1 MTMQSDPSASDPQ
14 GIGNAFVKQYYTVL
28 HNDPSHAYKFY
39 LDLSVLSRPGTDGAM
54 KSVTTL
60 KAEISF
66 ADAQFSLANG
76 VIVLVTG
83 SLIGKDD
90 VRRKFTQ
97 SFFLAPQECGYY
109 VLNDVFRY
117 VDDKEPVDVA
127 YNDID
132 EGSQADLSQDTEV
145 TPVLKNAVA
154 NHTTFP
160 SANDDNNVKE
170 VSPPLDNGKHTVP
183 ESGVVSEQLPPP
195 TEKSQKDSHPVN
207 QTSAPVIQ
215 DDAPKKSYLSV
226 VHALTKNSA
235 PFIVRAPAP
244 KPKPVEQ
251 SRKAAIP
258 EESAPKSYNTSEK
271 SNESSGKN
279 TSIFV
284 SNLPMSATE
293 EMLEEV
299 FQKFGPIKPNGIQ
312 VRSFKDNKNCFGFVE
327 FESATSVQSAV
338 MASPITIGNRQ
349 ANIEEKRGPCSGGK
363 PGFGG
368 YRDENGYRN
377 DNFRGRGNFSGS
389 RNFRRNER
397 NEFSGQAWGNAGRNG
412 EANRKVYQNGGQRV
426 AAARYEVAHLQ
437 TLSNQAFSA
446 WAISISAI
454 IFFVVLV

>member
-1 MTMQSDPSASDPQ
+1 MTMQSDPLASDPQ

-60 KAEISF
+60 KEINELILSLDYQSYKAEISF

-97 SFFLAPQECGYY
+97 
-109 VLNDVFRY
+109 Y

-154 NHTTFP
+154 NHSTFP
-160 SANDDNNVKE
+160 SDNDDNNVKE

-284 SNLPMSATE
+284 ANLPMSATE

-338 MASPITIGNRQ
+338 TDPAVVGNQGLVVIETKMATEMTTS
-349 ANIEEKRGPCSGGK
+349 
-363 PGFGG
+363 
-368 YRDENGYRN
+368 
-377 DNFRGRGNFSGS
+377 
-389 RNFRRNER
+389 
-397 NEFSGQAWGNAGRNG
+397 
-412 EANRKVYQNGGQRV
+412 EAVGTSV
-426 AAARYEVAHLQ
+426 AAV
-437 TLSNQAFSA
+437 TLEEMKGMSSQVKLGAMRGETEKLIGKFIKMGDKELLLLA
-446 WAISISAI
+446 MKVKVKG
-454 IFFVVLV
+454 FED